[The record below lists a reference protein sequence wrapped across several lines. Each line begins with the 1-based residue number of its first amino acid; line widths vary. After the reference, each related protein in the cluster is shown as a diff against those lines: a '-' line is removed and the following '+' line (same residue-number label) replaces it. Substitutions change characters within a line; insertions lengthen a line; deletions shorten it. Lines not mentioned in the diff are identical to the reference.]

1 MPVLFVREKIF
12 CLKSQQGK
20 DTIKQYMEK
29 WKKDKMG
36 YGQRRTDMKRERKR
50 EIRQDINQKIKQKT
64 EKTGKQPVKL
74 QEGVQKIRQIV
85 VIGGGAAGLLA
96 AIAAA
101 EHGAQVTILEHKEQL
116 GKKILSTGNG
126 RCNLGNRR
134 MEPDCYHSRQQAFP
148 WEVLRQFGLE
158 ENIRF
163 WERLGMVIKDKNGYL
178 YPWSESAAA
187 VAELLQQEVQR
198 LEIEVITE
206 CHVSAVRAAKV
217 AGSAVK
223 VTEVD
228 ESAARAAEVA
238 ESAKPTEATMRS
250 SAQEKREKGNIWVV
264 STDRGELLCERVI
277 LAAGSRAASVL
288 GSDGSGYGIAEKL
301 GYSLV
306 PVLPALVQLRC
317 QGTFF
322 KAWSGVRTEA
332 KVMLFVDGTQ
342 AACDTGEVQLTD
354 YGISGIP
361 VFQVSRFAA
370 IGLYQGKKVE
380 AVLDFLPFLE
390 GEETK
395 KEWFSKRLTLFS
407 DKTAE
412 EFLCSVL
419 HKKLIGVLLR
429 CAKIEPDM
437 PMAGVEKASL
447 EKLYQVLRAFRL
459 TVTETNSFE
468 QAQVC
473 CGGVDVRQVDARTLE
488 SKLHRGLYFAGEI
501 LDVDGICGGYNL
513 QWAFSSGSVA
523 GKAAAASLRE

>member
-1 MPVLFVREKIF
+1 MYGE
-12 CLKSQQGK
+12 
-20 DTIKQYMEK
+20 MEK
-29 WKKDKMG
+29 DKIG

-50 EIRQDINQKIKQKT
+50 EIRQDIKQEIKQKT

-74 QEGVQKIRQIV
+74 WERAQKIRQIV
-85 VIGGGAAGLLA
+85 VVGGGAAGLLA

-101 EHGAQVTILEHKEQL
+101 ENGAQVTILEHKEQL

-217 AGSAVK
+217 A
-223 VTEVD
+223 
-228 ESAARAAEVA
+228 
-238 ESAKPTEATMRS
+238 ESAKPTEAKMRS
-250 SAQEKREKGNIWVV
+250 SAQEKREKRNIWVV

-342 AACDTGEVQLTD
+342 TACDTGEVQLTD

-523 GKAAAASLRE
+523 GKTAAASLRE

>member
-1 MPVLFVREKIF
+1 M
-12 CLKSQQGK
+12 
-20 DTIKQYMEK
+20 KQK
-29 WKKDKMG
+29 
-36 YGQRRTDMKRERKR
+36 RKR
-50 EIRQDINQKIKQKT
+50 E
-64 EKTGKQPVKL
+64 
-74 QEGVQKIRQIV
+74 IRQIV

-101 EHGAQVTILEHKEQL
+101 EDGAQVTILEHKEQL

-148 WEVLRQFGLE
+148 WKVLRQFGLE

-163 WERLGMVIKDKNGYL
+163 WEKLGMVIKDKNGYL

-187 VAELLQQEVQR
+187 VAELLQQEIHR
-198 LEIEVITE
+198 LGVEVITE
-206 CHVSAVRAAKV
+206 CHVSAVRAAGV
-217 AGSAVK
+217 V
-223 VTEVD
+223 
-228 ESAARAAEVA
+228 
-238 ESAKPTEATMRS
+238 ESAKPTEAAWRPS
-250 SAQEKREKGNIWVV
+250 VQEKRKKGNIWAV
-264 STDRGELLCERVI
+264 STDRGEFLCERVI
-277 LAAGSRAASVL
+277 LAAGSKAASVL
-288 GSDGSGYGIAEKL
+288 GSDGSGYDIAEKL

-332 KVMLFVDGTQ
+332 KVTLFVDGVQ
-342 AACDTGEVQLTD
+342 AACDAGEVQLTD
-354 YGISGIP
+354 YGVSGIP

-390 GEETK
+390 GEQRK
-395 KEWFSKRLTLFS
+395 KDWFSKRLAQLS
-407 DKTAE
+407 GKTAE

-429 CAKIEPDM
+429 CAKIQPDM
-437 PMAGVEKASL
+437 PVAEIGKSTL
-447 EKLYQVLRAFRL
+447 EKLYQVLSAFRL

-473 CGGVDVRQVDARTLE
+473 CGGVDVRQVDAQTLE

-523 GKAAAASLRE
+523 GKAAAASFRE